1 MKKNSWIFLFIAIFL
16 ADLTGIRIGNQTI
29 QDICKPLLM
38 IVLLAYFIVQT
49 RSCTTAL
56 KKWIAAALLFSWVG
70 DVMLMFQEKKS
81 LFFLL
86 GLSAFL
92 IAHTFYIIFFHGI
105 RIREKIKSNLW
116 LLLIVVTYYAVLI
129 TFLSPH
135 LGTMKLPV
143 RVYGIVISFMLMLA
157 MHMLFLKN
165 KKPGWW
171 MSTGAL
177 SFVISDSL
185 LAINKFYQ
193 PFESAGLIIMVTY
206 GLAQLF
212 ITRGAI
218 SYLTSTTKQ

>member
-1 MKKNSWIFLFIAIFL
+1 
-16 ADLTGIRIGNQTI
+16 
-29 QDICKPLLM
+29 
-38 IVLLAYFIVQT
+38 
-49 RSCTTAL
+49 
-56 KKWIAAALLFSWVG
+56 
-70 DVMLMFQEKKS
+70 MFQEKKS